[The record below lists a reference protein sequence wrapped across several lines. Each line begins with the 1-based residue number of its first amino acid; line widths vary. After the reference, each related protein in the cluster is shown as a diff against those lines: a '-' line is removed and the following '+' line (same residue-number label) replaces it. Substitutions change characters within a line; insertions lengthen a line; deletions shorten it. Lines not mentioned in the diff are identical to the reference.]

1 MIHWSVWLI
10 PWSHF
15 ICKVNENLERIL
27 RTFQRCYVWCN
38 RSPRELPM
46 PWNPNKDQ
54 FPQTQCLMIKMMIM
68 KMMIMTS
75 WWCWWWGHDHG
86 DHDIM
91 VMLMMRS
98 WSWWCWWWGWITDN
112 NIFHCTHLKLSLV
125 TFYDPLH
132 TISNPDALWSAVLWP
147 FVTCIVILM

>member
-15 ICKVNENLERIL
+15 ICKVNENLERSL
-27 RTFQRCYVWCN
+27 RTVQRCCVWCN
-38 RSPRELPM
+38 RSHVNCP
-46 PWNPNKDQ
+46 
-54 FPQTQCLMIKMMIM
+54 CLEIPSKISSHRRNVWWSRWWSWRWWSWHHGDADDEVMIM
-68 KMMIMTS
+68 VIMMV
-75 WWCWWWGHDHG
+75 G
-86 DHDIM
+86 
-91 VMLMMRS
+91 VVEEAR
-98 WSWWCWWWGWITDN
+98 ITDN

-147 FVTCIVILM
+147 FVTCIFILM